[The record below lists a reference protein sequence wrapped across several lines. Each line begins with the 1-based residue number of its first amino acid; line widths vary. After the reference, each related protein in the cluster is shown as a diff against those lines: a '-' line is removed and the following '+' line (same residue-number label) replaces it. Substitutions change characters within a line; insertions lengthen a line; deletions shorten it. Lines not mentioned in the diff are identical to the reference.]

1 MFWKNEKN
9 NDIKNYFVE
18 RYRVAHPAER
28 DAPQVPDVL
37 SNHAHVD
44 DVIVKSD
51 HAHVDDVIAKPDHA
65 HVDDVIAKPDHAHID
80 DVIAKSDH
88 AHVDDVI
95 VKSDHAHVDDVIVKS
110 DRAHVDD
117 VTTRRSLIRRLI
129 FPSQQADADSLKLVQ
144 WITVILSKFLFWT
157 CPMSVYTRLH
167 VSLYKATC
175 QFTQGTCLLIGYMS
189 V

>member
-37 SNHAHVD
+37 SN
-44 DVIVKSD
+44 
-51 HAHVDDVIAKPDHA
+51 
-65 HVDDVIAKPDHAHID
+65 
-80 DVIAKSDH
+80 H

-167 VSLYKATC
+167 VN
-175 QFTQGTCLLIGYMS
+175 FIQGTC
-189 V
+189 